1 MKKENIQ
8 ASKEESSMEGRKE
21 GMMQPSRQA
30 NKQTNKQTCEQAR
43 WKEWR
48 RVWNEDMAGYIIS
61 NLAIA
66 ASTFLKTLKPF
77 EVAYDVKRN
86 VDAAMARFEIM

>member
-1 MKKENIQ
+1 MKEVNIQ
-8 ASKEESSMEGRKE
+8 ASKEVSSTEGRKE
-21 GMMQPSRQA
+21 ATKQTNEQT

-48 RVWNEDMAGYIIS
+48 RVRNEDMAGYIIS

-66 ASTFLKTLKPF
+66 ASTFLLTS
-77 EVAYDVKRN
+77 
-86 VDAAMARFEIM
+86 